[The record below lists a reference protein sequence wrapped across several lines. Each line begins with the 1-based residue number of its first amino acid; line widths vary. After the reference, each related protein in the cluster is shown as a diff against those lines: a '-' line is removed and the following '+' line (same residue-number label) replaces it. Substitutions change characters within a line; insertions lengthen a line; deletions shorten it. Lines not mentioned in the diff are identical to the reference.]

1 MSIFENLGFIQQTFA
16 KIPCLFPS
24 GRNTILNLQ
33 WILYSFIK
41 IFRRF
46 SNPCAHFWKTTAQN
60 PADTNQGPT
69 KSEYIPVDQYR
80 RPKKCLQ
87 KMKSYIFEMN
97 LFVSKK
103 KFCETLQNFT
113 IDYLFNNKRGKKIF
127 SFKPVMHVPK
137 WSDTL

>member
-1 MSIFENLGFIQQTFA
+1 MSISENLGFTQQTFA

-24 GRNTILNLQ
+24 GRNT
-33 WILYSFIK
+33 

-127 SFKPVMHVPK
+127 RFKPVMHVPK